1 MEKRNIYLLLSYTG
15 SIVSN
20 LIKRFSDLEYSHISI
35 GIDDTFKTFYSFGR
49 IMEWNPIIAGFVQED
64 VKDGV
69 YTRFDNAKYALYK
82 LEISQEQY
90 SELIAELLYFEKN
103 KKVFRYNFAGLLS
116 AKAGISL
123 DRSNA
128 YFCSQ
133 FAARVF
139 EKADIY
145 KFDKKRGLI
154 SPMDFTEIPEINLI
168 SSGELNEFRK
178 FQWNVTT
185 EKKNGRILKY
195 SKELISR
202 IRNA

>member
-1 MEKRNIYLLLSYTG
+1 MERKNIYLLLSYTG

-49 IMEWNPIIAGFVQED
+49 IMEWNPIIAGFVEEN

-69 YTRFDNAKYALYK
+69 YTRFSNAKYALYK

-90 SELIAELLYFEKN
+90 SELIDELLYFEKN
-103 KKVFRYNFAGLLS
+103 KRVFRYNFAGLIS
-116 AKAGISL
+116 AKVGISL

-139 EKADIY
+139 EKADI
-145 KFDKKRGLI
+145 FQFSKKRGLI
-154 SPMDFTEIPEINLI
+154 SPMDFTEIPGIDLI
-168 SSGELNEFRK
+168 SSGELNDFRK

-185 EKKNGRILKY
+185 KKKDYAVLNLPKQ
-195 SKELISR
+195 LIS
-202 IRNA
+202 IIKNA